1 MLSCWRP
8 GQVLGS
14 ATRMPQ
20 ISGRH
25 GICNTLLWLLER
37 ASAQAAGAGAE
48 RTVLCVAAIT
58 RITPTRNCS
67 FCLFDPFTCMP
78 FARTGEGLG
87 MRKWETLVE
96 NTKCSLWAL
105 IKIWDWIPDYPATL
119 SGTDKED
126 GWRLDEWI
134 IISLLC
140 GLHKLNSASPQ
151 LLFKNQR

>member
-8 GQVLGS
+8 GQVSGS
-14 ATRMPQ
+14 ATRMSQ
-20 ISGRH
+20 ISRRH
-25 GICNTLLWLLER
+25 GICSTLLWLLER
-37 ASAQAAGAGAE
+37 APAQAAGAGAE
-48 RTVLCVAAIT
+48 RTGPWVSAIT
-58 RITPTRNCS
+58 HITPTSICS
-67 FCLFDPFTCMP
+67 FRLFDPFTCMP

-105 IKIWDWIPDYPATL
+105 TKIWDWIPDCPATL

-126 GWRLDEWI
+126 GWTLDEWI
-134 IISLLC
+134 IISLLS
-140 GLHKLNSASPQ
+140 GSHKLNSAIPQ